1 MSVTI
6 EDKMKYY
13 VVEEQKGNKMI
24 KLLMKL
30 EREIKK
36 WRKSYIENKQ
46 ERLVT
51 IKYNMAIKE
60 RKIDKE
66 IAYLETLKD

>member
-1 MSVTI
+1 MN
-6 EDKMKYY
+6 YY
-13 VVEEQKGNKMI
+13 VVEEQKEGKMI
-24 KLLMKL
+24 KLLLKL

-36 WRKSYIENKQ
+36 WRKRYIENKQ
-46 ERLVT
+46 ERLVAL
-51 IKYNMAIKE
+51 KYDMASKE

>member
-1 MSVTI
+1 
-6 EDKMKYY
+6 
-13 VVEEQKGNKMI
+13 MI
-24 KLLMKL
+24 KLLLKL

-36 WRKSYIENKQ
+36 WRKNYIENKQ

-51 IKYNMAIKE
+51 LKYNMAIKA

>member
-1 MSVTI
+1 
-6 EDKMKYY
+6 
-13 VVEEQKGNKMI
+13 MI

-30 EREIKK
+30 EGEIKK

-51 IKYNMAIKE
+51 LKYNMAIKA
-60 RKIDKE
+60 RNIDKE

>member
-1 MSVTI
+1 
-6 EDKMKYY
+6 
-13 VVEEQKGNKMI
+13 MI

-51 IKYNMAIKE
+51 IKYNMEIKA

>member
-1 MSVTI
+1 
-6 EDKMKYY
+6 
-13 VVEEQKGNKMI
+13 MI
-24 KLLMKL
+24 KLLLKL
-30 EREIKK
+30 EKKKKK

-51 IKYNMAIKE
+51 LKYNMAIKA

>member
-1 MSVTI
+1 MTL
-6 EDKMKYY
+6 KNR
-13 VVEEQKGNKMI
+13 KGDKMI
-24 KLLMKL
+24 KLLLKL

-36 WRKSYIENKQ
+36 WRKRAIENEK

-51 IKYNMAIKE
+51 LKYNMAIKA

>member
-1 MSVTI
+1 MT
-6 EDKMKYY
+6 
-13 VVEEQKGNKMI
+13 
-24 KLLMKL
+24 KLLLKL
-30 EREIKK
+30 ERAIKK
-36 WRKSYIENKQ
+36 WRKRYIENKQ

-51 IKYNMAIKE
+51 LKYNMAIKT

>member
-1 MSVTI
+1 
-6 EDKMKYY
+6 
-13 VVEEQKGNKMI
+13 MI
-24 KLLMKL
+24 KLLLKL

-51 IKYNMAIKE
+51 LKYNIAIKA
-60 RKIDKE
+60 RTIDKE